1 MRLDKYLALSRAGTR
16 SEVKEHIRKGRVTV
30 GGVVAKDPGMKVDR
44 SDEILLAGRRII
56 YREHVYYM
64 LNKPAGTVSAT
75 EDPEDKTVIDLFP
88 ADLRKGLFPIGRL
101 DKDSVGLLIITDD
114 GDLAHR
120 ITSPKNHVDK
130 RYLIRTDEP
139 LVKED
144 AAAFETGITLGDG
157 TELAPARLE
166 ILSDDG
172 SEAVVTISE
181 GKYHQV
187 KRMVA
192 SRGKKVLYLQRLS
205 IGDLQLD
212 PALSEGQ
219 YRELSDEEIQMLM
232 ASSDREAGSM
242 LSIQKYGEIYAML
255 DNIGPADYDCGR
267 HCGSIC
273 CSDSSFD
280 DEDSYIYLLPGEK
293 EYLESAGCDMHIAR
307 QKREEH
313 DLPKS
318 WGKYVYI
325 MRCPGKEKCDRRL
338 RPIQCRT
345 FPLQPYLSDE
355 GELEMVLYYMDVPY
369 SCPFVEGEQ
378 PVSDEFRR
386 AAHKAWTELIADKS
400 IRDLVGMDS
409 KERNVQNVRC

>member
-1 MRLDKYLALSRAGTR
+1 MMRLDKYLALSRAGTR

-30 GGVVAKDPGMKVDR
+30 GGVVAKDPGMKVSR
-44 SDEILLAGRRII
+44 SDEVLLGGRRVI

-64 LNKPAGTVSAT
+64 LNKPAGVVSAT
-75 EDPEDKTVIDLFP
+75 EDADDKTVIDLFP
-88 ADLRKGLFPIGRL
+88 ADMRKGLFPVGRL

-130 RYLIRTDEP
+130 RYLIRTDAP
-139 LVKED
+139 LDGTDVSAF
-144 AAAFETGITLGDG
+144 AAGITLGDG

-166 ILSDDG
+166 ISSDDG
-172 SEAVVTISE
+172 TEAVVTISE

-192 SRGKKVLYLQRLS
+192 SRGKKVVYLQRLS
-205 IGDLQLD
+205 IGGLQLD
-212 PALSEGQ
+212 PALSEGE
-219 YRELSDEEIQMLM
+219 YRELSNEEIQMIM
-232 ASSDREAGSM
+232 SSSGREAGSM

-255 DNIGPADYDCGR
+255 ENIGPADYDCGR

-280 DEDSYIYLLPGEK
+280 DGDSYIYLLPGEK
-293 EYLESAGCDMHIAR
+293 EYLESVGCDMHIER

-318 WGKYVYI
+318 WGEYVYI
-325 MRCPGKEKCDRRL
+325 VRCPGMEKCDRRL

-345 FPLQPYLSDE
+345 FPLQPCISDD
-355 GELEMVLYYMDVPY
+355 GELEMALYYMDVPY
-369 SCPFVEGEQ
+369 SCPFVEGRM
-378 PVSDEFRR
+378 PVSDDFRR
-386 AAHKAWTELIADKS
+386 AAHKAWTELIADKA
-400 IRDLVGMDS
+400 IMDLVRMDS
-409 KERNVQNVRC
+409 KERNSKLA